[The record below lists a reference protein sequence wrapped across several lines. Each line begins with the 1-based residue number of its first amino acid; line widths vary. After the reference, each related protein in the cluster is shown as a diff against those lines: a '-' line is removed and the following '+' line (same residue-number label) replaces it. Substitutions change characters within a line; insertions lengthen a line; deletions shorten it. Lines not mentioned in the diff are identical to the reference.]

1 VSEDYKEGD
10 NKFTGTIDKVTIAV
24 TPPPAQVQEE
34 EERQDAVIDEGI
46 N

>member
-10 NKFTGTIDKVTIAV
+10 NKFTGAIGKVTIAV
-24 TPPPAQVQEE
+24 TPPPAQVQKDEE
-34 EERQDAVIDEGI
+34 AQDAVIDEGM